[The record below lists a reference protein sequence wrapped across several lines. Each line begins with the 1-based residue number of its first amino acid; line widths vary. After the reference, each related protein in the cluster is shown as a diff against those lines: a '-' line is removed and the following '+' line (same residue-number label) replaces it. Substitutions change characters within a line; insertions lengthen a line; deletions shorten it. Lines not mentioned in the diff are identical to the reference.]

1 MEVFV
6 DHYIVLGLPSGEEG
20 IKTSEKEITK
30 AYRSKALKLHPDKS
44 HDNPDAVNDFQ
55 RLQSSY
61 EILKDENSRR
71 DFDADLLIRIRQQKV
86 KENRRRKMSER
97 EERSYRTTMARVE
110 EIKIMNM
117 MHEREEIDR
126 VRMMSAME
134 ESKRMRRRYIPDD
147 KTRARLMNNLM
158 RNWTS
163 QFFCA

>member
-44 HDNPDAVNDFQ
+44 RDNPDAVKDFQ

-71 DFDADLLIRIRQQKV
+71 DFDADLLIRIRKQKV

-117 MHEREEIDR
+117 MHEREREEIDR

-134 ESKRMRRRYIPDD
+134 ESKRMRRWYVLDD

-158 RNWTS
+158 R
-163 QFFCA
+163 

>member
-44 HDNPDAVNDFQ
+44 RDNPDAVNEFQ

-86 KENRRRKMSER
+86 KQRSNSKENRRRKMFER

-117 MHEREEIDR
+117 MHEREEIGR

-134 ESKRMRRRYIPDD
+134 ESKRMRRCVLDD

-158 RNWTS
+158 R
-163 QFFCA
+163 